1 MDSRSAK
8 RNPKEFDFDSERAK
22 YLVID
27 ILQAHLQKEY
37 LKLNLFRVKK
47 SKLKKQDLKLECKEK
62 K

>member
-27 ILQAHLQKEY
+27 ILQTHL
-37 LKLNLFRVKK
+37 
-47 SKLKKQDLKLECKEK
+47 
-62 K
+62 